1 MERGLKEDYV
11 TYIYRIE
18 NVQLREEPEMQQFSY
33 SGGEDPST
41 QPSERPNT
49 PRQAGNK
56 VGRNDPCPCGSGK
69 KYKKCGLL
77 NTPEHKRL
85 MAENGG
91 PEAQAG

>member
-18 NVQLREEPEMQQFSY
+18 NVMVREEEMQQLSY
-33 SGGEDPST
+33 SGGEEPN
-41 QPSERPNT
+41 QRPKS
-49 PRQAGNK
+49 PRKADGK

-77 NTPEHKRL
+77 NTPEHQRL
-85 MAENGG
+85 MSQGG
-91 PEAQAG
+91 SAA